1 MGRSSALDLRGS
13 LPSLDPSFPEPC
25 ASVGQRKRQNLE
37 KQSRLQVVYCSFY
50 WPELSHMTPGGATR
64 KRTKAVF
71 PGRRGRSLVNTP
83 WFRQSSPRL
92 SRGMR
97 MCVLLK
103 PFAQNS
109 SVQSSSLSLSC
120 TLCFLFIFL
129 AVPCGACRILGPW
142 PEIKPVPC
150 VVDSQI
156 LNCDS

>member
-120 TLCFLFIFL
+120 TLCFLFIYFFGCTMWGMQDFRSL
-129 AVPCGACRILGPW
+129 ARDQTCALCSGFA
-142 PEIKPVPC
+142 
-150 VVDSQI
+150 DS
-156 LNCDS
+156 